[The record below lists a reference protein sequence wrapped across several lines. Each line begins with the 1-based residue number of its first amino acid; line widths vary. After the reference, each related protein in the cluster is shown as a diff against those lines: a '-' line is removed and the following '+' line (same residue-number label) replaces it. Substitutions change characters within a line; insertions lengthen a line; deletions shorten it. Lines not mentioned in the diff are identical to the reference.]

1 MTSNES
7 SLVPLI
13 ELPGLGLPSDYLS
26 PHALSMDL
34 SAARLFQ
41 RTMKLLDSRHDVN
54 YHILTVPYSFI
65 PDSRLNGDIR
75 ILGPIHRFE
84 GWRDFFRGL
93 GLGLTGVVP
102 ATAIKFYTYGN
113 CKCLVTE
120 TLQCDPNAVVASVIS
135 AATAGIVTATLVKTR
150 LQLDR
155 SRLETLN
162 QEVVRSTFQPCFSI
176 NSLTGRFRP
185 E

>member
-1 MTSNES
+1 MGTS
-7 SLVPLI
+7 
-13 ELPGLGLPSDYLS
+13 
-26 PHALSMDL
+26 
-34 SAARLFQ
+34 
-41 RTMKLLDSRHDVN
+41 
-54 YHILTVPYSFI
+54 
-65 PDSRLNGDIR
+65 R
-75 ILGPIHRFE
+75 IFGPIHRFE

-93 GLGLTGVVP
+93 GPGLTGVVP

-113 CKCLVTE
+113 CKRLATE
-120 TLQCDPNAVVASVIS
+120 TLQCDPNAFIIS

-176 NSLTGRFRP
+176 NSSTGRFRP